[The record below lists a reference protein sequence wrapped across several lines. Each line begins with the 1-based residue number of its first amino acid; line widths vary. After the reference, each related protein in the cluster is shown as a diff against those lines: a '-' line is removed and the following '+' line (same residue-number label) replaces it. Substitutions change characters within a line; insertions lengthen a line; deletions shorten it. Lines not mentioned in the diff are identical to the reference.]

1 MKFSLLTI
9 IRNLN
14 LERIKD
20 VTFISS
26 SRVIIILSQFVYI
39 KLYTKYLTNYELGIY
54 FFLMTVSYSLNAV
67 LFVPVDYYQQS
78 KIYKS
83 IENNISLKTY
93 LIFNKKMILYIVS
106 VVILIL
112 IPFLFINRLIAL
124 YILVSFLV
132 SIFSYMT
139 GALRGLLNNLEHR
152 RVVVINMS
160 VEALTKVLFFYIAVH
175 FMMPNSLTLFVSN
188 IGALVL
194 CFLLLGCNTWSLHI
208 FHGGLIKEVKLK
220 EIFIF
225 SYPLSIGAVINWIQV
240 QGYRMI
246 LVPLGF
252 VEMVGIFATVS
263 NIGTAGMSAYSSIFT
278 QLFIPNI
285 YKTHGRYVK
294 IFIRNAVLSI
304 AVIILMSY
312 FLSDIIVNIATK
324 TEFITYSNIILFGI
338 ITEGSNLVLGALGI
352 YLAIKNKTLLGLK
365 MSFLG
370 LISMMI
376 VFTFIFLFK
385 IINVYTIGLPIVISQ
400 IFAASYFY
408 YIYAQESKDA

>member
-1 MKFSLLTI
+1 MKFKQPTI
-9 IRNLN
+9 IQNIN

-78 KIYKS
+78 KIYTS

-93 LIFNKKMILYIVS
+93 IIFNKKLIFYIVS

-152 RVVVINMS
+152 RVVVFNMS
-160 VEALTKVLFFYIAVH
+160 IEALSKVLFFYIAVH
-175 FMMPNSLTLFVSN
+175 FMIPNSLTLFVSN
-188 IGALVL
+188 IGALVFCL
-194 CFLLLGCNTWSLHI
+194 LLLGCNTWSLHI
-208 FHGGLIKEVKLK
+208 FREGLIKEVKLK

-246 LVPLGF
+246 LVPLGL

-263 NIGTAGMSAYSSIFT
+263 NIGTAGMSAYSSVFT
-278 QLFIPNI
+278 QLYIPNI
-285 YKTHGRYVK
+285 YKTHGRYVS
-294 IFIRNAVLSI
+294 IFIRNAVLSV
-304 AVIILMSY
+304 AVIILTSY
-312 FLSDIIVNIATK
+312 LLSDIIVNIATK
-324 TEFITYSNIILFGI
+324 TEFVKYSNVILYGI
-338 ITEGSNLVLGALGI
+338 ITESSNLILGALGI
-352 YLAIKNKTLLGLK
+352 YFAIKNKTMIGLK
-365 MSFLG
+365 VSFFGLMSL
-370 LISMMI
+370 MT
-376 VFTFIFLFK
+376 VFAVIFLFK
-385 IINVYTIGLPIVISQ
+385 YINIYTIGLPIVLSQ
-400 IFAASYFY
+400 ILSVLIFLLFY
-408 YIYAQESKDA
+408 KRELKNA